1 MPEDYDLFLSQQK
14 QKLSQHLQ
22 TFRYELRQQ
31 ISESYYDLVDTF
43 TDEIEAHYLLV
54 LEDPIRE
61 SLQDFQKWFLQR
73 LVEHEAHIFAGFS
86 VWHEIIKPAFLGL
99 VGIIM
104 GIITLPVLP
113 LSEKSQS
120 FVLSFFTKPMRAED
134 ADREVFH
141 DHCKKAVEGIQSAID
156 LSTPG

>member
-1 MPEDYDLFLSQQK
+1 MFLSQQK

-31 ISESYYDLVDTF
+31 ISDAFYELVDTF

-61 SLQDFQKWFLQR
+61 SSQAFHKWFLQR
-73 LVEHEAHIFAGFS
+73 LVEHEAHIFPDFS
-86 VWHEIIKPAFLGL
+86 AWEGVIKPAFLGF

-113 LSEKSQS
+113 LSEKSQL
-120 FVLSFFTKPMRAED
+120 FVLSFFAKPIRAEETYL
-134 ADREVFH
+134 EVFD
-141 DHCKKAVEGIQSAID
+141 DHFIKAVEAIPNAVD
-156 LSTPG
+156 LASPG